1 MAHKKATGSVKN
13 VRDSQPKYRWVKVFG
28 GQLINAG
35 GIVIRQAGSKY
46 QLWLNVY
53 EGKDFTIHA
62 SIDGVV
68 TFSRKKVLKFDG
80 RKFIKTHV
88 SVEPVLVS

>member
-13 VRDSQPKYRWVKVFG
+13 VRDSQPKFRGVKVFG
-28 GQLINAG
+28 GQLINAW

-46 QLWLNVY
+46 HLWSNVY

-62 SIDGVV
+62 AIDGVV
-68 TFSRKKVLKFDG
+68 TFSKKKVLKFDG

-88 SVEPVLVS
+88 SVEPVMAS